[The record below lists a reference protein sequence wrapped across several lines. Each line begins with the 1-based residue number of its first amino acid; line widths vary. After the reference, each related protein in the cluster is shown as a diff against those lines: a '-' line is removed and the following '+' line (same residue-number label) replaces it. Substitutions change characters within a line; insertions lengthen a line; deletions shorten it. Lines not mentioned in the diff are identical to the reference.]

1 MEWGSKVDIWS
12 VATLHL
18 FDACDNEGKSLGTH
32 HVSEIVAYLGM
43 PPLQYTQSNDITKK
57 VFNEQGHWTG
67 SSKSAHIHTISLED
81 RISVLEGEERKLFL
95 DFMRSMLRRRPEDRK
110 SATELLKHPWIADA
124 M

>member
-18 FDACDNEGKSLGTH
+18 FDACDNE
-32 HVSEIVAYLGM
+32 VAYLGM